1 MRLTVVVLHGGRARD
16 DAQARFERHRE
27 NVFSETV
34 GGARRAAPGP
44 SSRSRRGHPAP
55 RSTPGDASRG
65 SIARHGVRHPRALLS
80 FPARTDK
87 SSLHDFTSLDVDRQP
102 HDLSQHRGKVV
113 VVTNVA
119 SY

>member
-1 MRLTVVVLHGGRARD
+1 M
-16 DAQARFERHRE
+16 ERSPSKAS
-27 NVFSETV
+27 V
-34 GGARRAAPGP
+34 GARSGATSGGGGSTADGAASG
-44 SSRSRRGHPAP
+44 
-55 RSTPGDASRG
+55 G
-65 SIARHGVRHPRALLS
+65 SDMGGVSGILAALLS
-80 FPARTDK
+80 FPARTDR

>member
-1 MRLTVVVLHGGRARD
+1 MCIRD
-16 DAQARFERHRE
+16 
-27 NVFSETV
+27 S
-34 GGARRAAPGP
+34 
-44 SSRSRRGHPAP
+44 
-55 RSTPGDASRG
+55 
-65 SIARHGVRHPRALLS
+65 S

>member
-1 MRLTVVVLHGGRARD
+1 MCIRD
-16 DAQARFERHRE
+16 SGILA
-27 NVFSETV
+27 
-34 GGARRAAPGP
+34 
-44 SSRSRRGHPAP
+44 
-55 RSTPGDASRG
+55 
-65 SIARHGVRHPRALLS
+65 ALLS